1 MIVAW
6 LSPGT
11 VSHDFCRSLANIVK
25 ADPRIVGQIPFRSG
39 PNLSSSRNQVARTFL
54 EYDADWLWMIDSDM
68 TFDVDLLDKL
78 LEVADLEEAPI
89 VGGLCI
95 GQRYTKDRVEYFT
108 TMFTF
113 DEDGEAW
120 RMDEYPSDA
129 VVDIDATGTGCLLVH
144 RSVFEEIRR
153 NYDDPLVWFAEEIN
167 DKGGLHSED
176 ITFCLRARACG
187 FPVKV
192 NTAAKV
198 GHVKSQLINEAV
210 YLAWL
215 EETHGE

>member
-1 MIVAW
+1 MIAAW

-11 VSHDFCRSLANIVK
+11 VSHDFCRSLSNIVK

-54 EYDADWLWMIDSDM
+54 EHDADWLWMIDSDM
-68 TFDVDLLDKL
+68 TFDVDLLDRL
-78 LEVADLEEAPI
+78 LAVADPDDAPI

-95 GQRYTKDRVEYFT
+95 GQRYTSGRLEFFT

-113 DEDGEAW
+113 DADGQAW
-120 RMDEYPSDA
+120 RMDEYPPDT

-144 RSVFEEIRR
+144 RTVLEEIRR
-153 NYDDPLVWFAEEIN
+153 RYDEPLVWFAEEIN

-192 NTAAKV
+192 HTGAKV
-198 GHVKSQLINEAV
+198 GHVKPQLINEAV